1 MSIKF
6 FKGGRGVYK
15 FDPESCKSFIYRAG
29 GWQELKTPEHLEEIR
44 YRTVELSLAEAA
56 RRFGAESTSGSPAV
70 CR

>member
-6 FKGGRGVYK
+6 FKGGRDVYK
-15 FDPESCKSFIYRAG
+15 FDPESLKSFIYRAG
-29 GWQELKTPEHLEEIR
+29 GWQELKTPEHIEEIR

-56 RRFGAESTSGSPAV
+56 RRFGAEPTSSGPAA